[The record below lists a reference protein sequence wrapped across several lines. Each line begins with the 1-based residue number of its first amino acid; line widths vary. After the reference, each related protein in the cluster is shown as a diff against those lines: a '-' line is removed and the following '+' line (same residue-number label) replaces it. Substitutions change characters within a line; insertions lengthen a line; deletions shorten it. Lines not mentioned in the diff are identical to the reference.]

1 MLKTIFFKP
10 HNDVSPYLKAYSF
23 KKAKEENGCNVNNIY
38 RWKKREAES
47 PPENE
52 KILSVV
58 IEGQQK
64 DWKVDQDMMQ
74 VIEKC
79 KRACRK

>member
-1 MLKTIFFKP
+1 M
-10 HNDVSPYLKAYSF
+10 
-23 KKAKEENGCNVNNIY
+23 E
-38 RWKKREAES
+38 KREAES